1 MHIYPMARSMLDVFN
16 TNFYTYNAYSH
27 IGVQSYK
34 KGLDYDVWIH
44 CYLEYA
50 RKPSPFYPQEFEDA
64 ATAIL
69 ERDFNMTK
77 ENVTLENAEP
87 IYLHMVQTMSPPTT

>member
-1 MHIYPMARSMLDVFN
+1 MYTSLMAGSIHDFFN
-16 TNFYTYNAYSH
+16 ANYCTYNAFFH

-34 KGLDYDVWIH
+34 KGLDFDIWIH
-44 CYLEYA
+44 CYQEYA
-50 RKPSPFYPQEFEDA
+50 RKPSPFYPLEFEDA

-77 ENVTLENAEP
+77 DNFKIIT
-87 IYLHMVQTMSPPTT
+87 IWCKQ

>member
-1 MHIYPMARSMLDVFN
+1 MHNILDAN
-16 TNFYTYNAYSH
+16 CCTCNAYFH

-50 RKPSPFYPQEFEDA
+50 RKPCPIKPLEFEDA

-69 ERDFNMTK
+69 ERDFSMCKDNI
-77 ENVTLENAEP
+77 TLENTESV
-87 IYLHMVQTMSPPTT
+87 YCHLVQTISPSAT